1 MSFAIAGYTLRQ
13 GSGADRGLL
22 ITFLSKTYQEV
33 AGTQQFQHLAQ
44 TVDRHFSRQTPLW
57 WVETETATPQA
68 IACLW
73 LGNATDQQQGDRHS
87 YILALYVA
95 PDHRRRGI
103 ATALLQQAQNWAQ
116 ARGDRQI
123 GLQVFADNPGAI
135 ALYRKLGYQTH
146 SLWLT
151 KPLDLNHV

>member
-22 ITFLSKTYQEV
+22 IKFLSKTYQEA
-33 AGTQQFQHLAQ
+33 AGTQHFQHLAK

-57 WVETETATPQA
+57 WVETGNTTPQE

-73 LGNATDQQQGDRHS
+73 LGNAIDQHQGDRHG
-87 YILALYVA
+87 YVLALYVV
-95 PDHRRRGI
+95 PEHRRRGI
-103 ATALLQQAQNWAQ
+103 ATALLQHAQDWAQ

-123 GLQVFADNPGAI
+123 GLQVFAENEAAI

-146 SLWLT
+146 SLWLN
-151 KPLDLNHV
+151 KPLS